1 MRPIIF
7 VGLPQLRD
15 KMGIASAP
23 IEVVDYVARSADV
36 LSRNEFGRWLP
47 DKGVQILEAFQSG
60 WI

>member
-1 MRPIIF
+1 M
-7 VGLPQLRD
+7 RD